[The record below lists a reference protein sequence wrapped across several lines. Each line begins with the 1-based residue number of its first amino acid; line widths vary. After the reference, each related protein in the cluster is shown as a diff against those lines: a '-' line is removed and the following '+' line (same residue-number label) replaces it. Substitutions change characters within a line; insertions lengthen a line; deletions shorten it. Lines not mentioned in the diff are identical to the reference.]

1 MAERDDTAFLTHEIL
16 ARDRL
21 IGALG
26 HELRNAIAP
35 LVLVSDARRDD
46 PALTQNVARLVRV
59 IERVDEVSRLRR
71 YRETGVL
78 VQFDLCTIVTESVE
92 SLAQLARDSSI
103 KVFRA
108 GVDTLPM
115 YGDADTLGRAFQHVL
130 DNAIRHSGGA
140 NVIVLVEPYETRARI
155 SVLDDG
161 DGLGPVDRTAIF
173 QVPAQREPNRHGGF
187 GIGLWVAHTMCTQLG
202 GTLELVPSAT
212 GACFRIEAPIRST

>member
-1 MAERDDTAFLTHEIL
+1 MAERDDIAFLTDEIL

-21 IGALG
+21 LGALG
-26 HELRNAIAP
+26 HELRNAVAP
-35 LVLVSDARRDD
+35 LVLVADARPDD
-46 PALTQNVARLVRV
+46 VALTQKLARLVRV

-71 YRETGVL
+71 HQEPGVL
-78 VQFDLCTIVTESVE
+78 AQFDLCAVVTETVE
-92 SLAQLARDSSI
+92 SLAPFARDSSI

-115 YGDADTLGRAFQHVL
+115 YGDAETLGRAFRHVL

-140 NVIVLVEPYETRARI
+140 NVIVLVEPYEARARI

-161 DGLGPVDRTAIF
+161 DGLGPVDRAAIF

-187 GIGLWVAHTMCTQLG
+187 GIGLWVAHSMCAQLG